1 MIFQP
6 KEITLKNGT
15 KAILKTPEIGDAVEM
30 LSFITQACGETDF
43 LLRTTEEWETVTVE
57 KEEKWIKGLR
67 ESKNTLAITCYIDG
81 EIAGNCEISF
91 RSGAKS
97 AHRATIAIAILQK
110 YWNLGIGSAFFREMI
125 AAAESQERIEIVELS
140 FIEGNTRARA
150 LYEKFG
156 FRIVGSLPGVIKLKD
171 GSYRD
176 EYYMQYRI
184 KNDKLS

>member
-1 MIFQP
+1 MIFES